1 MVMCENPMINDILM
15 YISESKQAEE
25 DQILHSIN
33 QFQSINIQSTNKQL
47 RKHTKQRT
55 DDDDDDDDD
64 EDYYGTTTTT

>member
-1 MVMCENPMINDILM
+1 MLKNGDVWKSNDK

-47 RKHTKQRT
+47 RKHKKQRT
-55 DDDDDDDDD
+55 DDDNDD